1 MICPAILG
9 LELIGVTFVDH
20 IRCDLVQHGKG
31 MRVPAPI
38 MWKAVTGGWWLSCSM
53 YTTVP
58 SESCACH
65 VSPSMGL
72 KGLRQDWKTCCS
84 PATNLHASSLAAKRH
99 EQCNMVNVFALP
111 GDDKPHPFNRVNCIC
126 SLSYNP
132 WVDPHICQLF
142 QVAAGFKHLN
152 RH

>member
-1 MICPAILG
+1 MLTIS
-9 LELIGVTFVDH
+9 ELITVNHDKT
-20 IRCDLVQHGKG
+20 DLVLYGKG

-72 KGLRQDWKTCCS
+72 KGFRQDWKTCCS
-84 PATNLHASSLAAKRH
+84 PATNLHAFEFTLLACLLA
-99 EQCNMVNVFALP
+99 
-111 GDDKPHPFNRVNCIC
+111 
-126 SLSYNP
+126 S
-132 WVDPHICQLF
+132 
-142 QVAAGFKHLN
+142 
-152 RH
+152 